1 VWNGELQRHCLS
13 QEVTF
18 RTKTIRQQRNT
29 EIPFLY
35 PAKHSQRPTEEDV
48 RDLINRFDVN
58 GDGELELFEWLE
70 MAAIMFLGADDSE
83 EMHEL
88 FKVS

>member
-1 VWNGELQRHCLS
+1 M
-13 QEVTF
+13 
-18 RTKTIRQQRNT
+18 
-29 EIPFLY
+29 
-35 PAKHSQRPTEEDV
+35 

-83 EMHEL
+83 EMNEL
-88 FKVS
+88 FKVSERTMPRIPQVFDLQEQRLPAPSARHQLHLAALLGP